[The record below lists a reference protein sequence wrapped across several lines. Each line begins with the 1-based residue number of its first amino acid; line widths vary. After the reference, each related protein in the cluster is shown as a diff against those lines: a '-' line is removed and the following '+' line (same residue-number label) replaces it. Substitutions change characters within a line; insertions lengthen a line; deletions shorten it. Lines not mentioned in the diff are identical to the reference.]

1 MSVMLTTNMEDES
14 PTLYTLSEERVCVP
28 KPEKEKD
35 AIPILQP
42 NNQQ

>member
-1 MSVMLTTNMEDES
+1 MSVKFTANIEDES
-14 PTLYTLSEERVCVP
+14 PTLYTLSEGRVCVP

-42 NNQQ
+42 NIQQ

>member
-1 MSVMLTTNMEDES
+1 MSVKLTTNMEDES
-14 PTLYTLSEERVCVP
+14 PTLHTSSEGKVCVP

-42 NNQQ
+42 NIQQ